1 MTDPLETLIDNRVKD
16 LLQLATDPKDLTAAL
31 KVAIEFW
38 EKRRAP
44 QDAGWGS
51 ALTGKAG

>member
-44 QDAGWGS
+44 LS
-51 ALTGKAG
+51 S